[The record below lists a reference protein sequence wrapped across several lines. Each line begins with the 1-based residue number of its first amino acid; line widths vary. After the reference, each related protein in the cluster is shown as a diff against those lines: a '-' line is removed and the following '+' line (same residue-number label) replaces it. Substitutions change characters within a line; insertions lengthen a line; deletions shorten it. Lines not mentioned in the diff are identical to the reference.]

1 MQKDYQISV
10 LNAKTITKNI
20 VKTGNDFEFR
30 CDISKPHI
38 KETLIIKTIKR
49 NQNPFF
55 SFLEKIYFEKLIE
68 MGLYYSDA
76 QKKELTANG
85 IDPAEALSRIVVK
98 NHKQEKVF
106 CNLPVNPFAVI
117 VTFEELLS
125 QKDSTNVDLTFE
137 SYTINNSEL
146 CYKLLI
152 ENGFYLENT
161 TQHVLFDTSK
171 SPLHQESIHYIPYIT
186 SASMAKNKYLIFVR
200 EDFISLFDKYL
211 MLDMD
216 ITNVEENASKFNA
229 YKGLYL
235 SDGYDELDD
244 LGVYNLETYQY
255 ENIQIK
261 LNETNVIVIDD
272 KYYSQVAN
280 YITAECIDS
289 KKQLWDVVEKNEE
302 LTTNLFDG
310 EGLISFEYAHQISKN
325 KKPSSYQI
333 RMPFCKGVLHA
344 VDFHRFA
351 KKIFGT
357 NDIEITDFWGIKRN
371 LKEAHVI
378 ITKSMLK
385 CAKWLK
391 EAYHIENINE
401 NDPMACYFK
410 KYNDYGHV
418 LRINKDGL
426 SLSNATGTVSFNYQ
440 FASTLDINNAE
451 FLQFILSRV
460 PNFEKIEISSKNINE
475 FPELK
480 KLMIDETTLYD
491 VLSLNDNF
499 AKDTHIKGIYKKFK
513 QTELKRLGRGNFEV
527 TGENRFLS
535 RDLLAFLI
543 HLFEY
548 SSVAEFPQLERL
560 KEELIDQNSFY
571 APKMILESKQRCAI
585 LRNPH
590 LSRNEQCCLE
600 AFVPDSKSIYKE
612 FFGHLKSV
620 VFIAEKSLA
629 ANAIGGADFDGDIIK
644 ILTDAEIVNAIVK
657 GCYTDGE
664 KLRRTL
670 PIIEIPSTA
679 NSNKQFI
686 SNKIDAV
693 TILNTF
699 GNKIGQISN
708 YALSI
713 SQMEYF
719 GDNKDGLK
727 NMTALCGILVGLE
740 IDATKSGVHPNLAPI
755 EALLKDKPQPLFLSS
770 KYYISNFDFYRNY
783 VASESD
789 SKYLIESSKTDDVFL
804 SLEKKKIQYNIDQ
817 FPVLFFKNC
826 EKIKSC
832 DIVKNNDT
840 HNEKFVFENAPNS
853 IQLDEKF
860 ETVLKDLIIGFY
872 DHQDY
877 VKNTKIVDSNNA
889 SAIASLLCKKG
900 NGNYEEKTIEVD
912 RIISTLMYTLETTE
926 DAEIAWNSLL
936 ENNWAF
942 ASKEN
947 RIGLIEEAGLTEAFN
962 QLSES
967 DQVDLIDF
975 KKNGYLTLL
984 LALKYCYASY
994 ESRTIIDS
1002 VGQKLDELK
1011 SLLPH
1016 EKTNEMTDFEYV
1028 NYSKYR
1034 LMKLFFNQLHYG
1046 KKSYT
1051 EFDDEAKALFKGLIL
1066 TYFDGWNPS
1075 NEYIAYHIHHLLHS
1089 SRFKKEFKDKKIN
1102 ASQVF
1107 WDLFKF
1113 SDMEIFV
1120 TNQNEEV
1127 VENAQ

>member
-351 KKIFGT
+351 KKFFGT

-410 KYNDYGHV
+410 
-418 LRINKDGL
+418 
-426 SLSNATGTVSFNYQ
+426 
-440 FASTLDINNAE
+440 
-451 FLQFILSRV
+451 
-460 PNFEKIEISSKNINE
+460 NI
-475 FPELK
+475 
-480 KLMIDETTLYD
+480 MIM
-491 VLSLNDNF
+491 VMF
-499 AKDTHIKGIYKKFK
+499 
-513 QTELKRLGRGNFEV
+513 
-527 TGENRFLS
+527 
-535 RDLLAFLI
+535 
-543 HLFEY
+543 
-548 SSVAEFPQLERL
+548 
-560 KEELIDQNSFY
+560 
-571 APKMILESKQRCAI
+571 
-585 LRNPH
+585 
-590 LSRNEQCCLE
+590 
-600 AFVPDSKSIYKE
+600 
-612 FFGHLKSV
+612 
-620 VFIAEKSLA
+620 
-629 ANAIGGADFDGDIIK
+629 
-644 ILTDAEIVNAIVK
+644 
-657 GCYTDGE
+657 
-664 KLRRTL
+664 
-670 PIIEIPSTA
+670 
-679 NSNKQFI
+679 
-686 SNKIDAV
+686 
-693 TILNTF
+693 
-699 GNKIGQISN
+699 
-708 YALSI
+708 
-713 SQMEYF
+713 
-719 GDNKDGLK
+719 
-727 NMTALCGILVGLE
+727 
-740 IDATKSGVHPNLAPI
+740 
-755 EALLKDKPQPLFLSS
+755 
-770 KYYISNFDFYRNY
+770 
-783 VASESD
+783 
-789 SKYLIESSKTDDVFL
+789 
-804 SLEKKKIQYNIDQ
+804 
-817 FPVLFFKNC
+817 
-826 EKIKSC
+826 
-832 DIVKNNDT
+832 
-840 HNEKFVFENAPNS
+840 
-853 IQLDEKF
+853 
-860 ETVLKDLIIGFY
+860 
-872 DHQDY
+872 
-877 VKNTKIVDSNNA
+877 
-889 SAIASLLCKKG
+889 
-900 NGNYEEKTIEVD
+900 
-912 RIISTLMYTLETTE
+912 
-926 DAEIAWNSLL
+926 
-936 ENNWAF
+936 
-942 ASKEN
+942 
-947 RIGLIEEAGLTEAFN
+947 
-962 QLSES
+962 
-967 DQVDLIDF
+967 
-975 KKNGYLTLL
+975 
-984 LALKYCYASY
+984 
-994 ESRTIIDS
+994 
-1002 VGQKLDELK
+1002 
-1011 SLLPH
+1011 
-1016 EKTNEMTDFEYV
+1016 
-1028 NYSKYR
+1028 
-1034 LMKLFFNQLHYG
+1034 
-1046 KKSYT
+1046 
-1051 EFDDEAKALFKGLIL
+1051 
-1066 TYFDGWNPS
+1066 
-1075 NEYIAYHIHHLLHS
+1075 
-1089 SRFKKEFKDKKIN
+1089 
-1102 ASQVF
+1102 
-1107 WDLFKF
+1107 
-1113 SDMEIFV
+1113 
-1120 TNQNEEV
+1120 
-1127 VENAQ
+1127 